1 MKKLTYLVL
10 AGLLLS
16 SVASA
21 NAAGLGKPHQGKK
34 SASHV
39 AGKHH
44 KKHIAKTHH
53 HKHA

>member
-1 MKKLTYLVL
+1 MKKLIYLVL

-16 SVASA
+16 SIVPTNASA
-21 NAAGLGKPHQGKK
+21 LEKHHQGKK

-44 KKHIAKTHH
+44 KKHLAKAHH